1 MEVLHKMIWWII
13 ATICAF
19 FVKGLCGFANTLVF
33 TTILSFGNSN
43 VNISPVELV
52 LGYPTNFILA
62 WKERRSIKWSVCIPL
77 ALLVIIGSIPG
88 VLFLKNADTN
98 IIKMIFGVVIIF
110 IGLEMLLREFQT
122 KKIKQSKVVLGIIGV
137 LSGLLCGLY
146 GIGALLGA
154 YINRV
159 TDDSSSFKANICVV
173 FLVENTF
180 RIVLYGLWGIITFD
194 IVKQAIILIPFM
206 LIGLVFGMLS
216 GKFLDEKVIKTL
228 VIIMLIISGVAL
240 IINNL

>member
-1 MEVLHKMIWWII
+1 MSWWII
-13 ATICAF
+13 ATVCAF

-43 VNISPVELV
+43 VNISPVELI
-52 LGYPTNFILA
+52 LGYPTNLILA
-62 WKERRSIKWSVCIPL
+62 WKERKSIKWSVCIPL

-88 VLFLKNADTN
+88 ALFLKNADTS
-98 IIKMIFGVVIIF
+98 IIKMIFGVVIIL

-122 KKIKQSKVVLGIIGV
+122 KKIKQSKVVLGIIGI

-154 YINRV
+154 YVSRV

-173 FLVENTF
+173 FFVENTF
-180 RIVLYGLWGIITFD
+180 RIILYGLWGIITFE
-194 IVKQAIILIPFM
+194 IVKQAIVLMPLM
-206 LIGLVFGMLS
+206 LIGLAIGMVS
-216 GKFLDEKVIKTL
+216 GKFLDEKVIKKV
-228 VIIMLIISGVAL
+228 VIVMLIISGIAL
-240 IINNL
+240 IINNCGF